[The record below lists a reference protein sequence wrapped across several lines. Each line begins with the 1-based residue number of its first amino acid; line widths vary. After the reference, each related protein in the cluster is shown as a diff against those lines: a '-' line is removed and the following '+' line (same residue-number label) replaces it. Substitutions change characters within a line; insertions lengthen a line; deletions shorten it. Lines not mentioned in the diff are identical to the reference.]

1 MMKSGLPE
9 DIGALEDESQSG
21 QGEIIADRIKSGT
34 LLIAEGALLPTELQC
49 GREPYVAGWGT
60 VQNLDSK
67 SLDQMIERAG
77 WKLFF
82 IAGAV
87 DMIAFGADQK
97 KAAGKALRRIVNS
110 LKAPK
115 FNCLEI
121 TEVAAKRFLGFPY
134 VKVSVHLRHIQ
145 PGLVLFAD

>member
-1 MMKSGLPE
+1 MLSKMR
-9 DIGALEDESQSG
+9 ASQAK
-21 QGEIIADRIKSGT
+21 GEIIADRIKSGT

-49 GREPYVAGWGT
+49 EREPCVTGWGT

-67 SLDQMIERAG
+67 SLDQIIERAG
-77 WKLFF
+77 WTLFF

-87 DMIAFGADQK
+87 EMIAFGADQK
-97 KAAGKALRRIVNS
+97 KAAAKALRRIINS
-110 LKAPK
+110 LKARK